1 MIAKNLIS
9 KEIKAAT
16 ITTSKEELIEEMERH
31 QIYHLPYIEGAKLK
45 GIISDEK
52 LRNLDEKKINLDFLY
67 DEVKAV
73 YEKEYFFEV
82 WSHMACNQLTCIP
95 VIDEENNYLGSIT
108 QDRLVNYYTTSFAY
122 TEPGTIIII
131 STKKQQYSLA
141 KIAQIIEEEN
151 CVILSSFLSE
161 KPEESQVLIT
171 IKINCLDIENI
182 LNSFYRHEIEVEA
195 VFSDK
200 EYSHIMKD
208 RYHGLMNYLNV

>member
-16 ITTSKEELIEEMERH
+16 FTTSKEELIEEMERH

-52 LRNLDEKKINLDFLY
+52 LR
-67 DEVKAV
+67 
-73 YEKEYFFEV
+73 
-82 WSHMACNQLTCIP
+82 IP

-141 KIAQIIEEEN
+141 KIAQIVEEEN